1 LEAAGRRDIIV
12 RPGRTID
19 NATTFELEK
28 RRGRLTPNAM
38 APYFY
43 GALEADPDTGGT
55 AIVGHFGFHPDAR
68 AGAVIIAII
77 AVLALGPSLYE
88 GGWED
93 LEGGALVF
101 AIGMAGL
108 ILTRWTRRGDKREIT
123 KFLASTL
130 DAGSP

>member
-1 LEAAGRRDIIV
+1 VAALVLSASVAIMTADLIRMSILAGRHLEAL
-12 RPGRTID
+12 
-19 NATTFELEK
+19 ELELGK
-28 RRGRLTPNAM
+28 
-38 APYFY
+38 
-43 GALEADPDTGGT
+43 
-55 AIVGHFGFHPDAR
+55 
-68 AGAVIIAII
+68 IIAII